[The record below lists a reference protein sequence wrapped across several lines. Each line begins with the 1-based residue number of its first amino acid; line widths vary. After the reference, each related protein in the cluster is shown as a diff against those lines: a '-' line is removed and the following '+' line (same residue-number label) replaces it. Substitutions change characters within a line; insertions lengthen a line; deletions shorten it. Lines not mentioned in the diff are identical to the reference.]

1 MRSEYAD
8 GDADVVNS
16 TLCASGV
23 SGINW
28 QGQYVFLS
36 KFLPLSQCQ
45 PTPPTESGLTTSSVC
60 VCECATDDAV
70 SMTTSSIHEVS
81 SNHRNH
87 IHIQNV
93 FIWVKVD
100 LSVCVCLKMTNVHFP
115 GLQKNL
121 FHCIFIIISYHLD
134 LGPCSCHCAS
144 MLQKK
149 SYSLILAPHSKPGV
163 RWCSSNGV
171 IVGFWCSR
179 QKYNQAAMCS
189 QLCTLYLIDTWRWKG
204 RYIGGH

>member
-1 MRSEYAD
+1 MFFCP
-8 GDADVVNS
+8 NFFHF
-16 TLCASGV
+16 LNV
-23 SGINW
+23 S
-28 QGQYVFLS
+28 QH
-36 KFLPLSQCQ
+36 PLLNLDSQ
-45 PTPPTESGLTTSSVC
+45 PAVC
-60 VCECATDDAV
+60 VSVNVQPMMPCPWPHPQYMKYPVTIATIYTFRMCL
-70 SMTTSSIHEVS
+70 SESRWIC
-81 SNHRNH
+81 
-87 IHIQNV
+87 
-93 FIWVKVD
+93 
-100 LSVCVCLKMTNVHFP
+100 LSVCALKMTNVHFP

-149 SYSLILAPHSKPGV
+149 SYSLILVPHRKPGV